1 MSEQILKLKAKI
13 SPPDSHHQTG
23 SVQAAAS
30 YIDIKN
36 ISPMVANYIS
46 ASHVDMRDISKIG
59 MNIIASSHRCKESS
73 HIGDIAPLAKFPQ
86 DVLLHVLPH
95 ATAD

>member
-36 ISPMVANYIS
+36 ISPMVANSIS
-46 ASHVDMRDISKIG
+46 ASHVDVRNISDLATI
-59 MNIIASSHRCKESS
+59 RCKESS
-73 HIGDIAPLAKFPQ
+73 HIEDIAPLAKFPQ